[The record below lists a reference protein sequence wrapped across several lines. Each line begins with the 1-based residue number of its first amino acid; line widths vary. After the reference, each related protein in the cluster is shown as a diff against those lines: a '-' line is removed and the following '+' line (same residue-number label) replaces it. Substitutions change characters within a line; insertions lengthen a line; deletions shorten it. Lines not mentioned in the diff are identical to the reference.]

1 MSKASKTTKATKT
14 LDGHQLFEALLSGL
28 HRVQRKQDY
37 LNRINVYPV
46 PDGDTGTNIAATLS
60 YALESAE
67 VSDSAGDTM
76 SSIADAALVGARGNS
91 GIIFAQFLSGLSEAM
106 RDAQSVAKEHF
117 VRAAEVARA
126 RAYEAVTRP
135 KEGTMLTVMHAWAE
149 ALHRESEHSQ
159 SVAELL
165 RRAGPALSEALEK
178 TRYMLP
184 QLTAAGVVDAGASG
198 FVEFIAGAERF
209 INGRVK
215 APFLARRLGS
225 HKLSFGDKIELHES
239 GEVRFRYCT
248 EALIAGQSIDREALR
263 GSLLHFGDSL
273 IVAGSTEQVR
283 IHIHTDQPAA
293 VFASLTSAGR
303 VVQQKVDDMLLQ
315 YEVAHRRKYPIA
327 IVTDSTCD
335 LPRELI
341 DRYQIQVVPLHL
353 LFGETEYLDKLTIDT
368 GEFLDRVDRSSEF
381 PTSSQPA
388 TGLFNRTFSYLSTY
402 YESIIAIHVAG
413 ALSGTVNSSGRA
425 AEAVGGKKKISVLDS
440 HQISSSLGLVVLRAA
455 EAVAAGKSHDEVV
468 SEVESYGRKA
478 QLLVSVHT
486 LEYFIRG
493 GRVKPVAGAIGKVLN
508 LKPIIT
514 LDAEGGAITIG
525 KPFSVRQNV
534 AKILKMIERRHA
546 ESPLRCFSVVHG
558 SNPEGAREVADKIE
572 QLVGFPPLYIE
583 EISPV
588 LALHAGRGTVAVATM
603 QE

>member
-1 MSKASKTTKATKT
+1 MRKAANASKT

-60 YALESAE
+60 YALETAE
-67 VSDSAGDTM
+67 VSDSAGETM

-106 RDAQSVAKEHF
+106 HDAQSVAKERF
-117 VRAAEVARA
+117 VHAAEVARR

-135 KEGTMLTVMHAWAE
+135 KEGTMLTVMRVWAE
-149 ALHRESEHSQ
+149 ALHREADSAQ
-159 SVAELL
+159 SIAELL
-165 RRAGPALSEALEK
+165 RKAGPALSEALEK

-198 FVEFIAGAERF
+198 FVEFISGAERF
-209 INGRVK
+209 IGGKVK
-215 APFLARRLGS
+215 APFLARRVGS

-248 EALIAGQSIDREALR
+248 EALIAAEAIDREALR
-263 GSLLHFGDSL
+263 SSLTPFGDSL
-273 IVAGSTEQVR
+273 IVAGSGQRAR
-283 IHIHTDQPAA
+283 IHIHTDQPAQ
-293 VFASLTSAGR
+293 VFASLTSTGR

-341 DRYQIQVVPLHL
+341 DRYQIQIVPLHL
-353 LFGETEYLDKLTIDT
+353 IFGETEYLDKLTIDT
-368 GEFLDRVDRSSEF
+368 EQFLDLVDRSSEF
-381 PTSSQPA
+381 PTSSQPS

-402 YESIIAIHVAG
+402 YDSIIAIHVAG
-413 ALSGTVNSSGRA
+413 ALSGTVSSGERA
-425 AEAVGGKKKISVLDS
+425 AEALEGKKQISVIDS
-440 HQISSSLGLVVLRAA
+440 RQISASLGLVVLRAA
-455 EAVAAGKSHDEVV
+455 EAVEAGKSHDEVV
-468 SEVESYGRKA
+468 SEVESYIRKS
-478 QLLVSVHT
+478 QLLVSVRT

-493 GRVKPVAGAIGKVLN
+493 GRVKPVAGALGKALN

-514 LDAEGGAITIG
+514 LDAEGNAINLG
-525 KPFSVRQNV
+525 KAFSVRQNV
-534 AKILKMIERRHA
+534 AKIVKMVERRHA
-546 ESPLRCFSVVHG
+546 ESPLRSYAVVHG
-558 SNPEGAREVADKIE
+558 SNLDGAREVADKIE
-572 QLVGFPPLYIE
+572 QAIGFPPLYVE

-588 LALHAGRGTVAVATM
+588 LALHAGRGTVAVVTM

>member
-1 MSKASKTTKATKT
+1 MRKAANATKT
-14 LDGHQLFEALLSGL
+14 LDGHQLFEALLAGL

-60 YALESAE
+60 YALETAE
-67 VSDSAGDTM
+67 VSDSAGETM

-106 RDAQSVAKEHF
+106 HDAQSVAKERLVH
-117 VRAAEVARA
+117 AAEVART

-135 KEGTMLTVMHAWAE
+135 KEGTILTVMHAWAE
-149 ALHRESEHSQ
+149 ALHREADSAQ
-159 SVAELL
+159 SIAELL
-165 RRAGPALSEALEK
+165 RKAGPALAEALEK
-178 TRYMLP
+178 TRDMLP
-184 QLTAAGVVDAGASG
+184 QLKAAGVVDAGASG

-209 INGRVK
+209 INGKVK
-215 APFLARRLGS
+215 APFLARRIGS
-225 HKLSFGDKIELHES
+225 HRLSFSDKIELHES

-248 EALIAGQSIDREALR
+248 EALIAGQEIDREALR
-263 GSLLHFGDSL
+263 AGLTPFGDSL
-273 IVAGSTEQVR
+273 IVAGSSERVR

-293 VFASLTSAGR
+293 VFASLASVGR

-353 LFGETEYLDKLTIDT
+353 IFGEREYLDKLTIDSE
-368 GEFLDRVDRSSEF
+368 EFFNLADSASKSEF

-402 YESIIAIHVAG
+402 YDSIIAIDIAG
-413 ALSGTVNSSGRA
+413 ALSGTVGSGERA
-425 AEAVGGKKKISVLDS
+425 AEALDGKKKISVLDS
-440 HQISSSLGLVVLRAA
+440 RQVSASLGLVVLRAA
-455 EAVAAGKSHDEVV
+455 EAVAAGKSHEEVV
-468 SEVESYGRKA
+468 SEVESYSRKA
-478 QLLVSVHT
+478 ELLVSVHT

-493 GRVKPVAGAIGKVLN
+493 GRVKPIAGAIGKVLN
-508 LKPIIT
+508 LKPIIV
-514 LDAEGGAITIG
+514 LDEEGGATTINA
-525 KPFSVRQNV
+525 FSVRQNV
-534 AKILKMIERRHA
+534 AKIVKMIERRHA
-546 ESPLRCFSVVHG
+546 ESPLRCYAVVHG
-558 SNPEGAREVADKIE
+558 SNPEGALELSARIE
-572 QLVGFPPLYIE
+572 QAIGLAPLYIE

>member
-1 MSKASKTTKATKT
+1 MSKAARTTKT

-37 LNRINVYPV
+37 LNRINVFPV

-60 YALESAE
+60 YALESAQ
-67 VSDSAGDTM
+67 VSDSAGETM

-91 GIIFAQFLSGLSEAM
+91 GIIFAQFLGGLSEAM
-106 RDAQSVAKEHF
+106 RDAQNVAKERF
-117 VRAAEVARA
+117 VQAADVARR

-149 ALHRESEHSQ
+149 ALHRESDSSQ
-159 SVAELL
+159 SIAELL
-165 RRAGPALSEALEK
+165 RKAGPALADALEK

-209 INGRVK
+209 IGGKVK
-215 APFLARRLGS
+215 APFLARRVGS

-248 EALIAGQSIDREALR
+248 EALIAGQAIDREAIR
-263 GSLLHFGDSL
+263 TSLTPFGDSL
-273 IVAGSTEQVR
+273 IVAGSGEQVR
-283 IHIHTDQPAA
+283 IHIHTDVPAR

-341 DRYQIQVVPLHL
+341 DRYQIQIVPLHL
-353 LFGETEYLDKLTIDT
+353 IFGEKEYLDKLTIDSEQFFDLADHAS
-368 GEFLDRVDRSSEF
+368 GSEF
-381 PTSSQPA
+381 PTSSQPS

-402 YESIIAIHVAG
+402 YDSIIAIHVAG
-413 ALSGTVNSSGRA
+413 ALSGTVSSGERA
-425 AEAVGGKKKISVLDS
+425 AEALEGKKKISVLDS
-440 HQISSSLGLVVLRAA
+440 RQVSSSLGLVVLRAA
-455 EAVAAGKSHDEVV
+455 EAVEAGKSHDEVV

-478 QLLVSVHT
+478 QLLVSVRT

-493 GRVKPVAGAIGKVLN
+493 GRVKPVAGALGKALN
-508 LKPIIT
+508 LKPIIA
-514 LDAEGGAITIG
+514 LDAEGNAINLG
-525 KPFSVRQNV
+525 KAFSVRQNV
-534 AKILKMIERRHA
+534 AKIVKMVERRHA
-546 ESPLRCFSVVHG
+546 ESPLRSYAVVHG
-558 SNPEGAREVADKIE
+558 SNLEGARELAAKIE
-572 QLVGFPPLYIE
+572 QVIGFPPLYIE

>member
-1 MSKASKTTKATKT
+1 MRKAAKPTKT

-91 GIIFAQFLSGLSEAM
+91 GIIFAQFLSGLSEAL
-106 RDAQSVAKEHF
+106 RDAQSVAKERL
-117 VRAAEVARA
+117 VNAAENARL

-149 ALHRESEHSQ
+149 ALRRESDSAQ
-159 SVAELL
+159 SVAELM
-165 RRAGPALSEALEK
+165 RRAGPALTEALEK

-184 QLTAAGVVDAGASG
+184 QLKAAGVVDAGASG

-209 INGRVK
+209 IGGKVK
-215 APFLARRLGS
+215 APFLARKLGS

-248 EALIAGQSIDREALR
+248 EALIEGKEIDREVLR
-263 GSLLHFGDSL
+263 SSLTIFGDSL
-273 IVAGSTEQVR
+273 IVAGSGGQVR
-283 IHIHTDQPAA
+283 IHIHTDQPAQ

-353 LFGETEYLDKLTIDT
+353 LFGDTQYLDKLTIDN
-368 GEFLDRVDRSSEF
+368 EQFFDLADRAPQF
-381 PTSSQPA
+381 PTSSQPS
-388 TGLFNRTFSYLSTY
+388 GGHFSRIFSYLSTY
-402 YESIIAIHVAG
+402 YDSIIAIHVASQISGTASTG
-413 ALSGTVNSSGRA
+413 ALA
-425 AEAVGGKKKISVLDS
+425 AQSLEGGKEISVIDS
-440 HQISSSLGLVVLRAA
+440 RQISVSLGLVVLRAA
-455 EAVAAGKSHDEVV
+455 EALAAGKSHDEIV
-468 SEVESYGRKA
+468 SDVESYSRKA
-478 QLLVSVHT
+478 ELLVSVRT
-486 LEYFIRG
+486 LEYFVRG
-493 GRVKPVAGAIGKVLN
+493 GRVKPVAGALGKALN
-508 LKPIIT
+508 LKPIIS
-514 LDAEGGAITIG
+514 LDAEGTPIRFG
-525 KPFSVRQNV
+525 KAFSERRNV
-534 AKILKMIERRHA
+534 AKIAAMVARRHA
-546 ESPLRCFSVVHG
+546 ESPLRCYAVVHG
-558 SNPEGAREVADKIE
+558 HDLEAANYLAQKLEDV
-572 QLVGFPPLYIE
+572 LGFSPLFIE

-588 LALHAGRGTVAVATM
+588 LALHAGRGTTAVATM

>member
-1 MSKASKTTKATKT
+1 MRKAANASKT

-60 YALESAE
+60 YALETAE
-67 VSDSAGDTM
+67 VSDSAGETM

-106 RDAQSVAKEHF
+106 HDAQSVAKERF
-117 VRAAEVARA
+117 VHAAEVARR

-135 KEGTMLTVMHAWAE
+135 KEGTMLTVMRVWAE
-149 ALHRESEHSQ
+149 ALHREADSAQ
-159 SVAELL
+159 SIAELL
-165 RRAGPALSEALEK
+165 RKAGPALSEALEK

-209 INGRVK
+209 IGGKVK
-215 APFLARRLGS
+215 APFLARRVGS

-248 EALIAGQSIDREALR
+248 EALIAAEAIDREALR
-263 GSLLHFGDSL
+263 TSLTPFGDSL
-273 IVAGSTEQVR
+273 IVAGSGERAR
-283 IHIHTDQPAA
+283 IHIHTDQPAQ
-293 VFASLTSAGR
+293 VFASLTSTGR
-303 VVQQKVDDMLLQ
+303 IVQQKVDDMLLQ

-341 DRYQIQVVPLHL
+341 DRYQIQIVPLHL
-353 LFGETEYLDKLTIDT
+353 LFGEREYLDKLTIDS
-368 GEFLDRVDRSSEF
+368 EQFFDLADRSSGSEF
-381 PTSSQPA
+381 PTSSQPS

-402 YESIIAIHVAG
+402 YDSIIAIHVAG
-413 ALSGTVNSSGRA
+413 GLSGTVSSGARA
-425 AEAVGGKKKISVLDS
+425 AEALGGKKKISVLDS
-440 HQISSSLGLVVLRAA
+440 RQVSASLGLVVLRAA
-455 EAVAAGKSHDEVV
+455 EALDAGKSHDEIV
-468 SEVESYGRKA
+468 SEVESCARKA
-478 QLLVSVHT
+478 QILVSVHT

-493 GRVKPVAGAIGKVLN
+493 GRVKPVAGAIGKALN
-508 LKPIIT
+508 LKPIISV
-514 LDAEGGAITIG
+514 DAEGKAFTIG
-525 KPFSVRQNV
+525 KAFSVRQNV
-534 AKILKMIERRHA
+534 AKIVKMIERRHA
-546 ESPLRCFSVVHG
+546 EGPLRCYAIVHG
-558 SNPEGAREVADKIE
+558 RNPEGAQEFAVKLE
-572 QLVGFPPLYIE
+572 QALGFPPLYIE

-588 LALHAGRGTVAVATM
+588 LALHAGRGTVAIVTM

>member
-1 MSKASKTTKATKT
+1 MRKTATATKS

-60 YALESAE
+60 YALETAE
-67 VSDSAGDTM
+67 VSDSAGETM

-106 RDAQSVAKEHF
+106 RDAQSVAKERF
-117 VRAAEVARA
+117 VQAAEVARS

-149 ALHRESEHSQ
+149 ALHREADSAQ
-159 SVAELL
+159 SIAELL

-209 INGRVK
+209 ISGKVK
-215 APFLARRLGS
+215 APFLARKIGS

-248 EALIAGQSIDREALR
+248 EALIAAETIDREALR
-263 GSLLHFGDSL
+263 TSLTPFGDSL
-273 IVAGSTEQVR
+273 IVAGSGERAR

-293 VFASLTSAGR
+293 VFASLTSTGR

-341 DRYQIQVVPLHL
+341 DRYQIQIVPLHL
-353 LFGETEYLDKLTIDT
+353 IFGEKEFLDKLTIGSEQFFD
-368 GEFLDRVDRSSEF
+368 LADRSSGSEF
-381 PTSSQPA
+381 PTSSQPS

-402 YESIIAIHVAG
+402 YDSIIAINVAG
-413 ALSGTVNSSGRA
+413 ALSGTVSSGERA

-440 HQISSSLGLVVLRAA
+440 RQVSSSLGLVVLRAA
-455 EAVAAGKSHDEVV
+455 EALEAGKSHDEIV
-468 SEVESYGRKA
+468 SEVESYSRKA
-478 QLLVSVHT
+478 ELLVSVHT
-486 LEYFIRG
+486 LEYFVRG
-493 GRVKPVAGAIGKVLN
+493 GRVKPMAGRVGKLLN

-514 LDAEGGAITIG
+514 LDAEGNAITI
-525 KPFSVRQNV
+525 KAFSVRQNV
-534 AKILKMIERRHA
+534 AKIVKMIERRHA
-546 ESPLRCFSVVHG
+546 ESPLRYYAVVHG
-558 SNPEGAREVADKIE
+558 SNPEGARELAAKIE
-572 QLVGFPPLYIE
+572 QAIGLPPLYIE

>member
-1 MSKASKTTKATKT
+1 MRKAAKATKT

-37 LNRINVYPV
+37 LNKINVYPV

-67 VSDSAGDTM
+67 VTDSAGETM

-91 GIIFAQFLSGLSEAM
+91 GIIFAQFLSGLSEALH
-106 RDAQSVAKEHF
+106 DAQSVAKERLVH
-117 VRAAEVARA
+117 AAENARL

-149 ALHRESEHSQ
+149 ALRHESDSAQ
-159 SVAELL
+159 SIAELL
-165 RRAGPALSEALEK
+165 RRAGPALSDALEK
-178 TRYMLP
+178 TRDMLP
-184 QLTAAGVVDAGASG
+184 QLKAAGVVDAGASG

-209 INGRVK
+209 VGGKVK

-225 HKLSFGDKIELHES
+225 HKLSIGDKIELHGS

-248 EALIAGQSIDREALR
+248 EALIAGEAIDREELR
-263 GSLLHFGDSL
+263 HVLTPFGDSL
-273 IVAGSTEQVR
+273 IVAGTDGQAR
-283 IHIHTDQPAA
+283 IHIHTDQPAQ
-293 VFASLTSAGR
+293 VFASLGSAGR

-327 IVTDSTCD
+327 IVTDSVCD

-353 LFGETEYLDKLTIDT
+353 IFGEREYLDKLTIDS
-368 GEFLDRVDRSSEF
+368 EQFFELADHSSGAEF
-381 PTSSQPA
+381 PTSSQPS
-388 TGLFNRTFSYLSTY
+388 TGLFDRTFSYLSTY
-402 YESIIAIHVAG
+402 YDSIIAIHVSG
-413 ALSGTVNSSGRA
+413 ALSGTVNSGTRA
-425 AEAVGGKKKISVLDS
+425 AEMLGGKKKISVLDS
-440 HQISSSLGLVVLRAA
+440 RQVSASLGLVVLRAA

-468 SEVESYGRKA
+468 SEVESSVGKA
-478 QLLVSVHT
+478 QILVSVHT

-493 GRVKPVAGAIGKVLN
+493 GRVKPVAGAIGKALHF
-508 LKPIIT
+508 KPIIT
-514 LDAEGGAITIG
+514 LDAEGKALTIG
-525 KPFSVRQNV
+525 KPISVRQNV
-534 AKILKMIERRHA
+534 ARIVKMVERRHA
-546 ESPLRCFSVVHG
+546 ESPLRSYALVHG
-558 SNPEGAREVADKIE
+558 RNAEGARELADKLE
-572 QLVGFPPLYIE
+572 QVLGFPPLFVE

-588 LALHAGRGTVAVATM
+588 LALHAGRGTVAVVTM